1 VAVGVPAEALRRRP
15 DVRRAERLLAART
28 AEIGVATADLYPK
41 FSLPGSIGLE
51 TLSLGN
57 VFSAS
62 GLAYMIGPKASWPVF
77 DAGAI
82 RSNIE
87 VQTERQQQALIQYE
101 STILNALEE
110 VENAMIAYAE
120 EQRRLK
126 ALKASA
132 EAAQRAVE
140 LAQSQYAAGLTDFT
154 NVLDAQRSLL
164 SFEEQVARSKGA
176 VTSNLVR
183 LYKALGGGWTSLLD
197 ESDSPS

>member
-1 VAVGVPAEALRRRP
+1 
-15 DVRRAERLLAART
+15 
-28 AEIGVATADLYPK
+28 
-41 FSLPGSIGLE
+41 
-51 TLSLGN
+51 
-57 VFSAS
+57 
-62 GLAYMIGPKASWPVF
+62 MIGPKASWPVF

-197 ESDSPS
+197 ESDAPS